1 LAELTTLYT
10 AYQTAKAA
18 DVTAAAANQTA
29 DNVATLLTDNEVTQ
43 ADVDKIIARFEA
55 LQGEVSKINAEVAKF
70 ETDKAAKA

>member
-55 LQGEVSKINAEVAKF
+55 L
-70 ETDKAAKA
+70 